1 MSMAVSDV
9 LSVVMSL
16 IPYLNTGIVTLITSL
31 VLDRVG
37 FKITK
42 KEFRKQPVRNLFLG
56 LGLVIVSSI
65 IALLIQTE
73 LSGFQP
79 IFAFIVLFVSYIAL
93 TQV

>member
-1 MSMAVSDV
+1 MAVSDV
-9 LSVVMSL
+9 LSVILSL
-16 IPYLNTGIVTLITSL
+16 VPYLNMGIVTLITSL

-42 KEFRKQPVRNLFLG
+42 REFKKQPMRKLFLG
-56 LGLVIVSSI
+56 LGLVLVSSI
-65 IALLIQTE
+65 IALIIQTE

-79 IFAFIVLFVSYIAL
+79 LFAFIILFVSYIAL